1 MSKRPSSTRW
11 LQRQKKDPY
20 VKQARQSEYR
30 SRAVYKLKEIDEKDH
45 LFQKGQI
52 VVDLGAAP
60 GSWSQYVAHQVGPQG
75 KVIAI
80 DILPVDEID
89 NVLFIK
95 GDFTEQSIYEQ
106 CLHSLEDRKADLVI
120 SDMAP
125 NISGIKS
132 SDQARSMALA
142 EMALELACQ
151 VLKPGGDL
159 LVKIFEGEG
168 VAEFRQELK
177 EHFQQVMTRKPKASR
192 DNSREFYIL
201 ARTFRCQTVL

>member
-1 MSKRPSSTRW
+1 MSKRPGSTRW
-11 LQRQKKDPY
+11 LQRQKKDPF
-20 VKQARQSEYR
+20 VKQAQQSDYR
-30 SRAVYKLKEIDEKDH
+30 SRAIYKLEEIDEKDH
-45 LFQKGQI
+45 LFRKGQT

-60 GSWSQYVAHQVGPQG
+60 GSWSQYVARQTGSQG

-80 DILPVDEID
+80 DILPVKEID

-95 GDFTEQSIYEQ
+95 GDFTEQSVYEQ
-106 CLHSLEDRKADLVI
+106 CLQSLNGNKADLVI

-159 LVKIFEGEG
+159 LVKVFEGEG
-168 VAEFRQELK
+168 VAEFRQQLK
-177 EHFQQVMTRKPKASR
+177 EHFQQVLTRKPKASR